1 MKLYIRLLSIGALF
15 CTPTPASAID
25 VAKALTKPTD
35 LEFVSSKSIYEL
47 ERCITLLD
55 LPGVPSVLRQPDRP
69 NSSMMVYTGN
79 KALLI
84 VSLTTE
90 ENGTAVEVRF
100 PPASMGGFRKIA
112 ECR

>member
-1 MKLYIRLLSIGALF
+1 
-15 CTPTPASAID
+15 
-25 VAKALTKPTD
+25 
-35 LEFVSSKSIYEL
+35 
-47 ERCITLLD
+47 
-55 LPGVPSVLRQPDRP
+55 
-69 NSSMMVYTGN
+69 MMVYTGN